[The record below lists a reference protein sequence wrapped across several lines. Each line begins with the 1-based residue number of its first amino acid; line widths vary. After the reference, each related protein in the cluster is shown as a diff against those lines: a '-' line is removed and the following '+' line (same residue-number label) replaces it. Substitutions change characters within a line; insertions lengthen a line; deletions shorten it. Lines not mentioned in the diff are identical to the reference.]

1 MTPADLSRT
10 VLHTV
15 QRAVEADELPAAV
28 PTRVTVRVPP
38 RPGCGDFATNV
49 ALRVAQ
55 DTGRP
60 AREVAEVLRK
70 RLAAEPGIARVEI
83 AGPGFLNITLEGNSY
98 VQLVRDAL
106 DPPAAAEP
114 LPLPDPGHELPAL
127 LARLGSDAAR
137 WSLVWPPG
145 AGRAELLVQREHN
158 PLFRVRYAHART
170 QRLLRNARDL
180 GFRSEA
186 AGPAEY
192 EHPAAAPL
200 LAALADHRRVRAARD
215 PRRLARHLDRT
226 AGAFLT
232 WQTDRA
238 VLPLGDEKP
247 SAVHRARLALA
258 EATGNVLADGL
269 HQLGITAPAHL

>member
-10 VLHTV
+10 VLHAV
-15 QRAVEADELPAAV
+15 HCAVEADELPAAV

-38 RPGCGDFATNV
+38 RPGCGDYATNV

-70 RLAAEPGIARVEI
+70 RLAAEPGVARVDI
-83 AGPGFLNITLEGNSY
+83 AGPGFLNITLEGTSY
-98 VQLVRDAL
+98 TQLVRDVL
-106 DPPAAAEP
+106 RTPPAAEP
-114 LPLPDPGHELPAL
+114 LPLPAPAPELV
-127 LARLGSDAAR
+127 ARLGSDAAR
-137 WSLVWPPG
+137 WSLLWP
-145 AGRAELLVQREHN
+145 AGFDRADLLVQRDGN
-158 PLFRVRYAHART
+158 PLFRVRYAHARS
-170 QRLLRNARDL
+170 RALVRNARDL
-180 GFRSEA
+180 GFRSEPADTGYDTAHDGA
-186 AGPAEY
+186 ATA
-192 EHPAAAPL
+192 L
-200 LAALADHRRVRAARD
+200 LAALADHSRITTARD
-215 PRRLARHLDRT
+215 PERLARHLDRI

-232 WQTDRA
+232 WQTGCA
-238 VLPLGDEKP
+238 VLPRGDEKP

>member
-10 VLHTV
+10 VLHAV
-15 QRAVEADELPAAV
+15 HCAVEADELPAAV

-38 RPGCGDFATNV
+38 RPGCGDYATNV
-49 ALRVAQ
+49 ALRVSQ

-60 AREVAEVLRK
+60 AGEVAEVLRK
-70 RLAAEPGIARVEI
+70 RLAAEPGIARVDI
-83 AGPGFLNITLEGNSY
+83 AGPGFLNITLEGISY
-98 VQLVRDAL
+98 VQLVRELLSA
-106 DPPAAAEP
+106 PPGAGEP
-114 LPLPDPGHELPAL
+114 LPLPAPDPAL

-137 WSLVWPPG
+137 WSLLWPAG
-145 AGRAELLVQREHN
+145 AGRAELLVQRDSN

-170 QRLLRNARDL
+170 QGLLRNARDL

-186 AGPAEY
+186 AEPAEY
-192 EHPAAAPL
+192 EHTASATL
-200 LAALADHRRVRAARD
+200 LAALADHSRITAARD
-215 PRRLARHLDRT
+215 PERLARHLDRI
-226 AGAFLT
+226 AGAFLK
-232 WQTDRA
+232 WQTGCA
-238 VLPLGDEKP
+238 VLPRGDEKP

>member
-1 MTPADLSRT
+1 MTPAELSRT
-10 VLHTV
+10 VLRTV
-15 QRAVEADELPAAV
+15 QCAVEADELPAAV

-83 AGPGFLNITLEGNSY
+83 AGPGFLNITLEGISY
-98 VQLVRDAL
+98 VQLVRELLSA
-106 DPPAAAEP
+106 PPAAAP
-114 LPLPDPGHELPAL
+114 LPLPVPDPAL

-137 WSLVWPPG
+137 WSLLWPAG
-145 AGRAELLVQREHN
+145 AGRAELLVQRERN

-170 QRLLRNARDL
+170 QGLLRNARDL
-180 GFRSEA
+180 GFRSEVA
-186 AGPAEY
+186 EPAEY
-192 EHPAAAPL
+192 GHTAAAPL
-200 LAALADHRRVRAARD
+200 LAALADHPRVTAARD
-215 PRRLARHLDRT
+215 PERLARHLDRT

-232 WQTDRA
+232 WQAARS
-238 VLPLGDEKP
+238 VLPRGDEKP

-258 EATGNVLADGL
+258 EAAGNVLADGL

>member
-10 VLHTV
+10 VLHAV
-15 QRAVEADELPAAV
+15 HCAVEADELPAAV

-38 RPGCGDFATNV
+38 RPGCGDYATNV

-70 RLAAEPGIARVEI
+70 RLAAEPGVARVDI
-83 AGPGFLNITLEGNSY
+83 AGPGFLNITLEGTSY
-98 VQLVRDAL
+98 AQLVRDVLRA
-106 DPPAAAEP
+106 PPAAEP
-114 LPLPDPGHELPAL
+114 LPLPAPAPELI
-127 LARLGSDAAR
+127 ARLGSDAAR
-137 WSLVWPPG
+137 WSLLWP
-145 AGRAELLVQREHN
+145 AGFDRAELLVQRDGN
-158 PLFRVRYAHART
+158 PLFRVRYAHARS
-170 QRLLRNARDL
+170 RALVRNARDL
-180 GFRSEA
+180 GFHSEP
-186 AGPAEY
+186 AGTG
-192 EHPAAAPL
+192 HDGAAAPL
-200 LAALADHRRVRAARD
+200 LAALADHARITAARD
-215 PRRLARHLDRT
+215 PERLARHLDRI

-232 WQTDRA
+232 WQTGCA
-238 VLPLGDEKP
+238 VLPRGDEKP

>member
-1 MTPADLSRT
+1 MTPAELSRT

-15 QRAVEADELPAAV
+15 QCAVEAEELPAAV

-60 AREVAEVLRK
+60 AREIAEVLRK
-70 RLAAEPGIARVEI
+70 RLAAEPGIARVDI
-83 AGPGFLNITLEGNSY
+83 AGPGFLNITLEGTSY
-98 VQLVRDAL
+98 VQLVRDVLSA
-106 DPPAAAEP
+106 PPAAAP
-114 LPLPDPGHELPAL
+114 LPLPGPGPAL
-127 LARLGSDAAR
+127 LAGLGSDAAR
-137 WSLVWPPG
+137 WSLLWP
-145 AGRAELLVQREHN
+145 AGFDRAELLVQRDSN

-170 QRLLRNARDL
+170 QGLLRNARDL
-180 GFRSEA
+180 GFHSEA
-186 AGPAEY
+186 AEPAEY
-192 EHPAAAPL
+192 EDTAAAPL
-200 LAALADHRRVRAARD
+200 LAALADHPRVTAARD
-215 PRRLARHLDRT
+215 PERLARHLDRT

-232 WQTDRA
+232 WQADRS
-238 VLPLGDEKP
+238 VLPRGDEKP

>member
-10 VLHTV
+10 VLHAV
-15 QRAVEADELPAAV
+15 RCAVEADELPAAA

-38 RPGCGDFATNV
+38 RPGCGDYATNV

-70 RLAAEPGIARVEI
+70 RLAAEPGVARVEI
-83 AGPGFLNITLEGNSY
+83 AGPGFLNITLEGTSY
-98 VQLVRDAL
+98 TELVRGLLAAA
-106 DPPAAAEP
+106 PAAPP
-114 LPLPDPGHELPAL
+114 LSLPDPEPAL

-137 WSLVWPPG
+137 WSLLWP
-145 AGRAELLVQREHN
+145 AGFDRDELLVQRDSN

-170 QRLLRNARDL
+170 RGLLRNARDL
-180 GFRSEA
+180 GFGAEPAPTGTGAGTGTDA
-186 AGPAEY
+186 AT
-192 EHPAAAPL
+192 PL
-200 LAALADHRRVRAARD
+200 LAALADHSRITAARD
-215 PRRLARHLDRT
+215 PERLARHLDRV

-232 WQTDRA
+232 WQTSCA
-238 VLPLGDEKP
+238 VLPRGDEKP

>member
-15 QRAVEADELPAAV
+15 QCAVEADELPAAV

-55 DTGRP
+55 ETGRP

-83 AGPGFLNITLEGNSY
+83 AGPGFLNITLDGISY
-98 VQLVRDAL
+98 VRLVRDAL
-106 DPPAAAEP
+106 GARPAAEP

-137 WSLVWPPG
+137 WSLLWPAG
-145 AGRAELLVQREHN
+145 AGRAGFLVQRDSN

-170 QRLLRNARDL
+170 QGLLRNARDL
-180 GFRSEA
+180 GFHSEA
-186 AGPAEY
+186 AEPAEY
-192 EHPAAAPL
+192 GHEAAAPL
-200 LAALADHRRVRAARD
+200 LAALADHPRVTAARD
-215 PRRLARHLDRT
+215 PERLARHLDRT

-232 WQTDRA
+232 WQTECS
-238 VLPLGDEKP
+238 VLPRGDEKP

>member
-83 AGPGFLNITLEGNSY
+83 AGPGFLNITLEGTSY
-98 VQLVRDAL
+98 AELVRDAL
-106 DPPAAAEP
+106 RPPPPARP
-114 LPLPDPGHELPAL
+114 LPLPAPDPAL
-127 LARLGSDAAR
+127 LARLGPDAAR
-137 WSLVWPPG
+137 WSLLWPPG
-145 AGRAELLVQREHN
+145 FDRAELLVQRDSN

-170 QRLLRNARDL
+170 RGLLRNARDL
-180 GFRSEA
+180 GFHSEP
-186 AGPAEY
+186 GEPAEY
-192 EHPAAAPL
+192 AHTAAAPL
-200 LAALADHRRVRAARD
+200 LAALADHSRITAARD
-215 PRRLARHLDRT
+215 PERLARHLDRL
-226 AGAFLT
+226 AHAFLT
-232 WQTDRA
+232 WHTDRD
-238 VLPLGDEKP
+238 VLPRGDEKP

>member
-1 MTPADLSRT
+1 MTPAELSRT

-15 QRAVEADELPAAV
+15 QCAVEADELPAAV

-70 RLAAEPGIARVEI
+70 RLAAEPGIAGVEI
-83 AGPGFLNITLEGNSY
+83 AGPGFLNITLEGISY
-98 VQLVRDAL
+98 VRLVRELLSA
-106 DPPAAAEP
+106 PPRATEP
-114 LPLPDPGHELPAL
+114 LPLPDPGPAL

-137 WSLVWPPG
+137 WSLLWPAG
-145 AGRAELLVQREHN
+145 AGRAELLVQRDSN

-170 QRLLRNARDL
+170 QQLLRNARDL

-186 AGPAEY
+186 AEPAEY
-192 EHPAAAPL
+192 ERPAAGPL
-200 LAALADHRRVRAARD
+200 LAALADHPRVTAARD
-215 PRRLARHLDRT
+215 PERLARHLDRT

-232 WQTDRA
+232 WQRDGD
-238 VLPLGDEKP
+238 VLPRGDEKP

>member
-1 MTPADLSRT
+1 MTPAELSRT

-15 QRAVEADELPAAV
+15 QCAVEADELPAAV

-70 RLAAEPGIARVEI
+70 RLAAEPGIARVDI
-83 AGPGFLNITLEGNSY
+83 AGPGFLNITLDGVSY
-98 VQLVRDAL
+98 AELVRGLLSA
-106 DPPAAAEP
+106 PPVATP
-114 LPLPDPGHELPAL
+114 LPLPAPDPAL

-137 WSLVWPPG
+137 WSLLWP
-145 AGRAELLVQREHN
+145 AGFDRAELLVQRDSN

-170 QRLLRNARDL
+170 QGLLRNARDL

-186 AGPAEY
+186 AEPAEY
-192 EHPAAAPL
+192 EHTAAAPL
-200 LAALADHRRVRAARD
+200 LAALADHPRVTAARD
-215 PRRLARHLDRT
+215 AERLARHLDRT

-232 WQTDRA
+232 WQADRS
-238 VLPLGDEKP
+238 VLPRGDEKP

>member
-10 VLHTV
+10 VLHAV
-15 QRAVEADELPAAV
+15 HCAVEADELPAAV

-38 RPGCGDFATNV
+38 RPGCGDYATNV

-60 AREVAEVLRK
+60 TREVAEVLRK
-70 RLAAEPGIARVEI
+70 RLAAEPGVARVDI
-83 AGPGFLNITLEGNSY
+83 AGPGFLNITLEGTSY
-98 VQLVRDAL
+98 TQLVRDVL
-106 DPPAAAEP
+106 RTPPAAEP
-114 LPLPDPGHELPAL
+114 LPLPAPAPELI
-127 LARLGSDAAR
+127 ARLGSDAAR
-137 WSLVWPPG
+137 WSLLWP
-145 AGRAELLVQREHN
+145 AGFDRAELLVQRDSN

-170 QRLLRNARDL
+170 QGLLRNARDL
-180 GFRSEA
+180 GFGSEP
-186 AGPAEY
+186 GDGDGDST
-192 EHPAAAPL
+192 APL
-200 LAALADHRRVRAARD
+200 LAALADHARITAARD
-215 PRRLARHLDRT
+215 PERLARHLDRI

-232 WQTDRA
+232 WQTGCA
-238 VLPLGDEKP
+238 VLPRGDEKP